1 MKMAEQALITL
12 TEAAKWASE
21 YLNGKVSASNISYLI
36 QYGRV
41 KKYSENGNIKVEK
54 NELKKYYD
62 NNIVTKKELFKK
74 KLGEDL
80 NWALS
85 FDSLSEK
92 NTTKHVHRLHP
103 YKGKFIPQLVEYFL
117 DGHTDEFKTEV
128 FFSPGDIVLD
138 PFMGSGTTLVQ
149 ATELSMYSI
158 GIDISK
164 FNCML
169 ANVKMDDYQIRKL
182 ANILKSALQKTQ
194 LFSEENFDDNY
205 DSKLRELISKFNQ
218 KHFPSPDYRRK
229 ISKGTIEEK
238 EYSKEKFELFWN
250 KYQDFQSK
258 YNSSLTSNK
267 KNSQEKLQLF
277 LFEEGIWNKKSR
289 EYIDTW
295 FTDRVRKE
303 MYFYLDLIRSAPDFS
318 QMKDKKIQQVM
329 KIILS
334 RTARSCRATP
344 HYQLANLKEPQY
356 SPYYCYKHKK
366 ICTPTNS
373 IVNSTFSHL
382 KRYTNDTIK
391 RIQEYS
397 KLKKNVDY
405 AILNGDS
412 RTMDMEY
419 EVKKQSR
426 KLYNKLQS
434 EKIDGVFTSPPYVG
448 QINYHAQ
455 HAYAYELFGIE
466 RRDEQ
471 EIGAKF
477 SGKSQSARKDYVRG
491 ISDVFNNIKSQLKS
505 NANLFIVANDK
516 YNLYPTIAERSG
528 LKIVNKFKR
537 PVLNRTSRDRNPYS
551 EIIFHMRKAS
561 SLARS
566 D

>member
-1 MKMAEQALITL
+1 MAEQTL
-12 TEAAKWASE
+12 LTFEEAAKWASE
-21 YLNGKVSASNISYLI
+21 YLNKKVSVSNISYLV

-41 KKYSENGNIKVEK
+41 QKYSENGIVKIKVD
-54 NELKKYYD
+54 ELKEYYD
-62 NNIVTKKELFKK
+62 NNVVTKRETFKK
-74 KLGEDL
+74 ELGEDL

-85 FDSLSEK
+85 FDKFSEK
-92 NTTKHVHRLHP
+92 DTTKHVHRLHP

-117 DGHTDEFKTEV
+117 DSHTDEFKTEV
-128 FFSPGDIVLD
+128 FFSPGDIILD

-149 ATELSMYSI
+149 AAELGIHSI

-164 FNCML
+164 FNCMI
-169 ANVKMDDYQIRKL
+169 ADVKMNDYQIRKL
-182 ANILKSALQKTQ
+182 ANILKDALQKTR
-194 LFSEENFDDNY
+194 LFSEENFDDIFDN
-205 DSKLRELISKFNQ
+205 KLRELISDFNSRYFQ
-218 KHFPSPDYRRK
+218 NPDYRMK
-229 ISKGTIEEK
+229 INSGEVEEEK
-238 EYSKEKFELFWN
+238 YSKEKFGLFWN
-250 KYQDFQSK
+250 EYQAFK
-258 YNSSLTSNK
+258 NEYNSSIISSK
-267 KNSQEKLQLF
+267 DSQEKLQLF
-277 LFEEGIWNKKSR
+277 LFEEGIRNRKSK
-289 EYIDTW
+289 EFIDTW
-295 FTDRVRKE
+295 FTERVRGE
-303 MYFYLDLIRSAPDFS
+303 MYFYLDLIGEVSDE
-318 QMKDKKIQQVM
+318 KIQQIM

-334 RTARSCRATP
+334 RTARSCRATT
-344 HYQLANLKEPQY
+344 HYELANLKEPQY

-397 KLKKNVDY
+397 KLKKDVDY

-412 RTMDMEY
+412 RTIDIEY
-419 EVKKQSR
+419 EVKNQFPKF
-426 KLYNKLQS
+426 YNKLKAK
-434 EKIDGVFTSPPYVG
+434 KIDGVFTSPPYVG

-477 SGKSQSARKDYVRG
+477 LGKGQNARKDYVKG

-505 NANLFIVANDK
+505 NAFFFIVANDK
-516 YNLYPTIAERSG
+516 YNLYPEIAKRSG
-528 LKIVNKFKR
+528 LEIINRFKR

-551 EIIFHMRKAS
+551 ETVFYMVNRLTI
-561 SLARS
+561 
-566 D
+566 DD